1 MAILAAAWRWTAL
14 GQLLDVEA
22 LVSYAQAL
30 GRSPLGL
37 ISVMGGYLIG
47 GLLAVPVTLLLVVTI
62 LAFGP
67 WFGALFALTGSLLSA
82 ITLFGLGRVLGSYR
96 IRRLAGS
103 RVEHLS
109 RRMAERGLWA
119 VLLVRILP
127 IAPFSVINLIA
138 GASSVSWRHFVLGTV
153 VGMLPGI
160 AIMATFV
167 SGLEEAVR
175 EPSWQAFSMVGL
187 VVAAAW
193 AGVWYVSSRLQSR
206 QSTESVMAA
215 GSSVPAT

>member
-1 MAILAAAWRWTAL
+1 
-14 GQLLDVEA
+14 
-22 LVSYAQAL
+22 
-30 GRSPLGL
+30 
-37 ISVMGGYLIG
+37 
-47 GLLAVPVTLLLVVTI
+47 
-62 LAFGP
+62 
-67 WFGALFALTGSLLSA
+67 
-82 ITLFGLGRVLGSYR
+82 
-96 IRRLAGS
+96 
-103 RVEHLS
+103 S